1 MDYILNSKQMFAAES
16 AAVSREGS
24 FPDLME
30 RAGCGCAAEILKR
43 VGSNARVCVLV
54 GTGKNG
60 GDGYVIARELHR
72 AGCGVDVL
80 QLYGAPRAQDAVTN
94 CKRAKKLGIR
104 MVEYTGPN
112 DAEKMLSAADAV
124 VDAVFG
130 TGFHGEADDT
140 LREIAEMI
148 AQKEKKVFAVDVPSG
163 AEADTAAVNG
173 AVLRADV
180 TIAIAAKKPI
190 HILKPNC
197 AVCGKTIMIDIGIL
211 PEELECAAET
221 PTTVW
226 GDDDIKAAL
235 PARPAVSNKGTFG
248 HALCV
253 CGSRRM
259 TGACVLSVKGALRV
273 GAGLVTAAFPEVAY
287 PAIAPQLTE
296 PLLCPLPANSE
307 GTATG
312 DAMRLL
318 RPLMRKA
325 TAILIGCG
333 LGLNADTL
341 ALTRTVLLEAA
352 CPVILDADGINA
364 LAPHID
370 ELKRVRAPLV
380 LTPHPGEMQRMTG
393 QPIAKILEDP
403 KAAAMKL
410 AADLGCIVLLKG
422 ANTVIT
428 DGARAVI
435 NCTGNSGLARGG
447 SGDLLAGM
455 LAGLCAQ
462 GTAPFEAACAAA
474 YLHGKAADLTAEET
488 SARGMLPSD
497 VLNMLP
503 RLFSIYE

>member
-1 MDYILNSKQMFAAES
+1 M
-16 AAVSREGS
+16 
-24 FPDLME
+24 
-30 RAGCGCAAEILKR
+30 
-43 VGSNARVCVLV
+43 
-54 GTGKNG
+54 
-60 GDGYVIARELHR
+60 IARELHR
-72 AGCGVDVL
+72 AGCNVDVL
-80 QLYGAPRAQDAVTN
+80 QLYGAPRAEDAITN
-94 CKRAKKLGIR
+94 CKRAKKLGIH
-104 MVEYTGPN
+104 MTDYTGEHAAAKLIA
-112 DAEKMLSAADAV
+112 DADAV

-140 LREIAEMI
+140 LREIAEI
-148 AQKEKKVFAVDVPSG
+148 VAQKEKKVFAVDVPSG

-190 HILKPNC
+190 HILKPNWD
-197 AVCGKTIMIDIGIL
+197 VCGETVLIDIGIL
-211 PEELECAAET
+211 PEELEQAAEK

-226 GDDDIKAAL
+226 TDDDIKSTL

-248 HALCV
+248 HALCI

-259 TGACVLSVKGALRV
+259 TGACVLSVMGALRS
-273 GAGLVTAAFPEVAY
+273 GAGLVTAAFPEDAY
-287 PAIAPQLTE
+287 AAIAPQLTE

-307 GTATG
+307 GTATA
-312 DAMRLL
+312 DAMRQL

-325 TAILIGCG
+325 SAILIGCG
-333 LGLNADTL
+333 LGLNNDTL
-341 ALTRTVLLEAA
+341 ALTRTVLLEAT

-393 QPIAKILEDP
+393 RPIAKILEDP
-403 KAAAMKL
+403 KAAAAKL
-410 AADLGCIVLLKG
+410 ASDLGCTVLLKG

-428 DGARAVI
+428 DGSRAVI

-447 SGDLLAGM
+447 SGDLLAGI
-455 LAGLCAQ
+455 LTGLCAQ

-474 YLHGKAADLTAEET
+474 YLHGKAADLTAEAT

-497 VLNMLP
+497 VLAMLP